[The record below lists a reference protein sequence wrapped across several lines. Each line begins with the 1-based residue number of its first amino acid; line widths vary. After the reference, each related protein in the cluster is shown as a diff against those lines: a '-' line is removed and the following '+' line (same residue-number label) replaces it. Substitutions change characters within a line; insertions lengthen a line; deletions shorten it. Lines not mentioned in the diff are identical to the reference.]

1 MDKRPSVIVLL
12 VHLAVTLFMPGLI
25 WFVQIV
31 HYPLFARVDSQVFA
45 LYHDA
50 HTRLTTWVVGP
61 AMLVEAAI
69 AVLLLAWR
77 PAGMSFR
84 MSLLGVLALAAIW
97 ASTWLLQ
104 VPQHYILASGF
115 DDAAHSLLVD
125 SNWIRTCG
133 WTLRSLLAL
142 ALIAIVVHRSD
153 RAGDTVI
160 PDVVIKDK

>member
-1 MDKRPSVIVLL
+1 
-12 VHLAVTLFMPGLI
+12 
-25 WFVQIV
+25 
-31 HYPLFARVDSQVFA
+31 
-45 LYHDA
+45 
-50 HTRLTTWVVGP
+50 
-61 AMLVEAAI
+61 MLVEAAI
-69 AVLLLAWR
+69 AIFLLVWR
-77 PAGMSFR
+77 PVGVSVQ

-104 VPQHYILASGF
+104 VPQHHILALGF

-153 RAGDTVI
+153 RAVDTVM
-160 PDVVIKDK
+160 PDVVIKEK